1 MRILSVPKIVADQIL
16 DAQAA
21 GSEVMN
27 EAFGKIDRL
36 PRGAK
41 VAVNNIE
48 GAMIKVARRWETAI
62 GQPGRWTED
71 YWRDDCPASRPGR
84 RQGRGW

>member
-1 MRILSVPKIVADQIL
+1 
-16 DAQAA
+16 
-21 GSEVMN
+21 MN

-48 GAMIKVARRWETAI
+48 GAIFALVNYAELCGTSSEAAAAMIKVARRWETAI